1 MEIDTS
7 YIIPKVPRGLIRAEL
22 KHKNFLRKTN
32 CGNKEIYITTAHLS
46 PNIMREIGRLREL
59 SYVLDGGGTGKPCD
73 IDEFDTMPEPNC
85 FKQLFVWSPEDE
97 EIVGGYRFIHGSN
110 MLHLDHGP
118 IATPTAE
125 LFQYSQEFIANYL
138 PYTVELGRAFVQPD
152 FQPGNNF
159 RKGLYSLDNLWDGL
173 GGIAMEIP
181 ETRYFFGKITMY
193 PQMNRRAKDLVLY
206 FMQKHFPD
214 RDGLV
219 WPYESLKIES
229 DRNEL
234 NSLFCGRNYKEDY
247 QILVRTVRS
256 LGSAVPAM
264 INAYM
269 NLSPTMRSFGTA
281 INKDFGN
288 TDETGILVDLRDLQP
303 EKRQR
308 YFESY
313 DTKNH
318 VFDRLHLF
326 RIDMKKMP
334 WWKRMDEE
342 EREELKRLKKLKAMS
357 DREEKRNRTSHCET
371 CEIGKA
377 REESGAEGSSQE
389 CETCRY
395 NKSKRE
401 MRRNRRKVNRQQRRA
416 QRVQRRKERRKE

>member
-59 SYVLDGGGTGKPCD
+59 SYALDGGGTGKDCD
-73 IDEFDTMPEPNC
+73 IDQFDTLPEPYC

-97 EIVGGYRFIHGSN
+97 EIVGGYRFIHGTN
-110 MLHLDHGP
+110 MLRSDNGP
-118 IATPTAE
+118 IITPTAE
-125 LFQYSQEFIANYL
+125 LFQYSPEFVEQYL

-152 FQPGNNF
+152 FQPGNNL

-173 GGIAMEIP
+173 GGIALEIP

-206 FMQKHFPD
+206 FMRKHFPD

-219 WPYESLKIES
+219 WPSEPLKIES
-229 DRNEL
+229 DLNEL
-234 NSLFCGRNYKEDY
+234 NSFFNGRNYKEDY
-247 QILVRTVRS
+247 QILVRSVRA

-264 INAYM
+264 ITAYM
-269 NLSPTMRSFGTA
+269 SLSPTMRSFGTA

-288 TDETGILVDLRDLQP
+288 TDETGILVDLRDIAP
-303 EKRQR
+303 EKRKR

-313 DTKNH
+313 EVKNN
-318 VFDRLHLF
+318 VFDRLHFF

-334 WWKRMDEE
+334 WWKKMDEE
-342 EREELKRLKKLKAMS
+342 ERTELRGLKRLKEMTE
-357 DREEKRNRTSHCET
+357 RENRRNIRL
-371 CEIGKA
+371 A
-377 REESGAEGSSQE
+377 
-389 CETCRY
+389 
-395 NKSKRE
+395 
-401 MRRNRRKVNRQQRRA
+401 NRRKRREKRRQRRA
-416 QRVQRRKERRKE
+416 KEEQ